1 MRFMILALL
10 LAGCTTNSPLHYGNY
25 LNPSAVAYNK
35 EIAEDSVKKLVA
47 LYPPATTRIDI
58 KQATADDFGGKLV
71 ELLRVKGYAILEY
84 NPATDAQS
92 KNSANS
98 PIDLKYIVDQVPSM
112 SIYRATLLINEQ
124 PLSRVYTAHN
134 GILQPAG
141 AWARKE

>member
-10 LAGCTTNSPLHYGNY
+10 LAGCTTKSPLHYGNY
-25 LNPSAVAYNK
+25 LNPSAVTYNK

-47 LYPPATTRIDI
+47 IYPPATTRIDI
-58 KQATADDFGGKLV
+58 KQTTADDFGGKLV

-84 NPATDAQS
+84 NPATEAQS

-98 PIDLKYIVDQVPSM
+98 AIDLKYIVDQVQSM

-124 PLSRVYTAHN
+124 PLSRVYTANN
-134 GILQPAG
+134 GVLQPAG

>member
-10 LAGCTTNSPLHYGNY
+10 LAGYTTNSPLNYGNY
-25 LNPSAVAYNK
+25 LNPSAVAYNR

-84 NPATDAQS
+84 NPATEAQS

-141 AWARKE
+141 SWARKE

>member
-1 MRFMILALL
+1 
-10 LAGCTTNSPLHYGNY
+10 
-25 LNPSAVAYNK
+25 VAYNR

-141 AWARKE
+141 SWARKE

>member
-10 LAGCTTNSPLHYGNY
+10 LAGCTTTSPLHYGNY
-25 LNPSAVAYNK
+25 LNPSAVAYNR

-47 LYPPATTRIDI
+47 IYPPATTRIDI

-84 NPATDAQS
+84 NPATEAQS

-98 PIDLKYIVDQVPSM
+98 PINLKYIVDQVPSM

-134 GILQPAG
+134 GVLQPAG
-141 AWARKE
+141 SWARKE